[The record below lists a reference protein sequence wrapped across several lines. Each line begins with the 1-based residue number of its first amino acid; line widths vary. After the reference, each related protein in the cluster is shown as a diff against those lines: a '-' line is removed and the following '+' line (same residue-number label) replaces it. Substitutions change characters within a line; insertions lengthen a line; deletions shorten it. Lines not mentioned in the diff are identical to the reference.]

1 MRVVLLGT
9 VMLAVAIAAPTAR
22 PAPPPQAAAVQPAPP
37 PQAAAVQPA
46 TPQLSDE
53 QIERFLK
60 DAKIV
65 KTKGIGKGVTGSVRA
80 TLTDGTITHDAQI
93 QQIEEKKATF
103 DAPGAQEFNFE
114 DSWRYNVA
122 AYRVNKMIG
131 LNMVPVSVSRIW
143 QSKQGAF
150 TWWIDDVMMD
160 EGKRLKDKTEPPDS
174 GLWNEQMQLVRVF
187 DQLIYNVDR
196 NVGNLLICKNWR
208 IWAIDHTR
216 SFRTQAALKS
226 ASQITRCDR
235 RVLEGL
241 KTLDKASLKTEIG
254 EFVNDYQING
264 LLARRDRILEVLQKA
279 GPAALFDR
287 RAN

>member
-22 PAPPPQAAAVQPAPP
+22 PAPPPQAAAVQPAA
-37 PQAAAVQPA
+37 PQP
-46 TPQLSDE
+46 SDE

-235 RVLEGL
+235 RVVEGL

>member
-22 PAPPPQAAAVQPAPP
+22 PAPPPQAAVQPALP

>member
-22 PAPPPQAAAVQPAPP
+22 PAPPPQAAVQPAPP
-37 PQAAAVQPA
+37 PQSAADQPA
-46 TPQLSDE
+46 APQPSDE

-131 LNMVPVSVSRIW
+131 LNMVPVSVSRTW